1 MIAYWKKHGKLIGI
15 DGRPLFGRSPHSLVN
30 LLFQSCGAIA
40 MDYANAF
47 MAKQIEV
54 RGIPAKRVAVMHD
67 ESLWECKPEYADI
80 VGKLGVASIVKAG
93 EYLKLNIPL
102 AAEYKVGRSWCEVH

>member
-47 MAKQIEV
+47 MAKWIEEK
-54 RGIPAKRVAVMHD
+54 GIPAKRVVYYH
-67 ESLWECKPEYADI
+67 K
-80 VGKLGVASIVKAG
+80 
-93 EYLKLNIPL
+93 
-102 AAEYKVGRSWCEVH
+102 